1 MKVRVR
7 TSVVQG
13 DVYAPPSK
21 SYTHRAM
28 TIAALGKKAEISY
41 PLLSKDT
48 IATVKA
54 CEAFGATIHVP
65 EEKEDV
71 LRIVGVEGHPKTP
84 DDVIDAANS
93 GTTLRFMTALGS
105 LVDGA
110 VVLTGDGSL
119 RKRPNGPL
127 LKAINDLGA
136 STFSTK
142 GDGTAPI
149 VVRGKLKGGKT
160 TVDGSISSQ
169 FISALLLA
177 CPFASKYTMIKVDG
191 KLKSKPYVEM
201 TLDMLK
207 GAGAK
212 VVTNFSKF
220 EIPHEQAFNLGS
232 YVIPGDFS
240 SASYLL
246 AAGAITNSKVVV
258 KNLFPSKQGDVAIV
272 FILQQMGAN
281 VMWNRDKGMV
291 TVDGADL
298 EGIRIDV
305 GAHPDLV
312 PTLAVL
318 GACAEGVTQITNA
331 AHLRYKETDRLRA
344 MSVELRKMGAKVK
357 ELPDGLVIERSHL
370 QGAKLRGYND
380 HRIVMALAVAGL
392 VAKGET
398 IVDDAESVDVSYPD
412 FFDDLF
418 SMGANIGVE

>member
-1 MKVRVR
+1 MNVKVRP
-7 TSVVQG
+7 SVVHG

-48 IATVKA
+48 MATVRA
-54 CEAFGATIHVP
+54 CEAFGATIHTP
-65 EEKEDV
+65 EEKEDI
-71 LRIVGVEGHPKTP
+71 LRIIGVDGHPKVP
-84 DDVIDAANS
+84 EDVINAANS
-93 GTTLRFMTALGS
+93 GTTLRFMAAVGS

-110 VVLTGDGSL
+110 VVLTSDDSL

-127 LKAINDLGA
+127 LKALNDLGA
-136 STFSTK
+136 NAFSAK
-142 GDGTAPI
+142 DDGAAPI
-149 VVRGKLKGGKT
+149 VVKGKLKGGEAT
-160 TVDGSISSQ
+160 ISGEISSQ

-177 CPFASKYTMIKVDG
+177 CPFACEDTVITVKG

-201 TLDMLK
+201 TLDMLES
-207 GAGAK
+207 AGAK
-212 VVTNFSKF
+212 IVTDFTKF
-220 EIPHEQAFNLGS
+220 EIPHNQKFDLGS

-258 KNLFPSKQGDVAIV
+258 RNLIPSKQGDVAIV
-272 FILQQMGAN
+272 SILQQMGAD
-281 VMWNRDKGMV
+281 VVWDQDVGVV

-298 EGIRIDV
+298 KGIRIDV

-318 GACAEGVTQITNA
+318 GTCAEGVTEITNA

-344 MSVELRKMGAKVK
+344 MSTELRKMGAKVK
-357 ELPDGLVIERSHL
+357 ELPDGLVIEKSRLH
-370 QGAKLRGYND
+370 GARLHGYND
-380 HRIVMALAVAGL
+380 HRIVMALTVAGL
-392 VAKGET
+392 VAEGET
-398 IVDDAESVDVSYPD
+398 VIDDAESVEVSYPD

>member
-7 TSVVQG
+7 PSIVQG

-28 TIAALGKKAEISY
+28 TIAALGKKADILY

-48 IATVKA
+48 MATVRA

-65 EEKEDV
+65 EGKEDV
-71 LRIVGVEGHPKTP
+71 LKIVGVDGHPKVP
-84 DDVIDAANS
+84 EDVINAANS
-93 GTTLRFMTALGS
+93 GTTLRFMAAVGS

-110 VVLTGDGSL
+110 VVLTGDDSL
-119 RKRPNGPL
+119 RKRPNEPL

-136 STFSTK
+136 SAFSTK
-142 GDGTAPI
+142 DDGTAPI

-177 CPFASKYTMIKVDG
+177 CPFGSEDTMIKVNG
-191 KLKSKPYVEM
+191 ELKSKPYVEM
-201 TLDMLK
+201 TLDMLES
-207 GAGAK
+207 AGAK
-212 VVTNFSKF
+212 VVTDFTKF
-220 EIPHEQAFNLGS
+220 EIPHNQKFNLGS

-258 KNLFPSKQGDVAIV
+258 RNLVPSKQGDVAIV
-272 FILQQMGAN
+272 SILQQMGAN
-281 VMWNRDKGMV
+281 VTWNQKKGVV
-291 TVDGADL
+291 TVNGADL
-298 EGIRIDV
+298 KGIRIDV
-305 GAHPDLV
+305 GDHPDLV

-331 AHLRYKETDRLRA
+331 AHLRYKETDRLRT
-344 MSVELRKMGAKVK
+344 MSTELRKMGAKIK
-357 ELPDGLVIERSHL
+357 ELPDGLVIERSRL
-370 QGAKLRGYND
+370 YGARLKGYND
-380 HRIVMALAVAGL
+380 HRIVMALTVAGL
-392 VAKGET
+392 VAEGET
-398 IVDDAESVDVSYPD
+398 IVDDAGSVEVSYPD

>member
-1 MKVRVR
+1 MNVRVQP
-7 TSVVQG
+7 SIVQG

-28 TIAALGKKAEISY
+28 TIAALGKKADILY

-48 IATVKA
+48 MATVRA
-54 CEAFGATIHVP
+54 CEAFGATIHAP
-65 EEKEDV
+65 EGKEDV
-71 LRIVGVEGHPKTP
+71 LKIIGVDGCPKVP
-84 DDVIDAANS
+84 ENVIDAANS
-93 GTTLRFMTALGS
+93 GTTLRFMTAVAS

-110 VVLTGDGSL
+110 VVLTGDDSL

-136 STFSTK
+136 SAFSAK
-142 GDGTAPI
+142 DDGTAPI

-177 CPFASKYTMIKVDG
+177 CPFAGKNTMIKVDG
-191 KLKSKPYVEM
+191 ELKSKPYVEM
-201 TLDMLK
+201 TLDMLES
-207 GAGAK
+207 AGAK
-212 VVTNFSKF
+212 VVTDFTKF
-220 EIPHEQAFNLGS
+220 EISHRQAFNLGS

-272 FILQQMGAN
+272 SILQQMGAN
-281 VMWNRDKGMV
+281 VTWNQNKGVV

-298 EGIRIDV
+298 KGIRIDV

-344 MSVELRKMGAKVK
+344 MSMELRKMGAKVK
-357 ELPDGLVIERSHL
+357 ELPDGLVIEKSRLH
-370 QGAKLRGYND
+370 GAKLSGYND
-380 HRIVMALAVAGL
+380 HRIVMALVIAGL
-392 VAKGET
+392 VAEGET
-398 IVDDAESVDVSYPD
+398 IVDDAESVEVSYPD